1 MKGFIFRLADEV
13 IDEHLLN
20 DVPDLFVIEFTNKI
34 LEQCMVAIEAR
45 YNSGDLSERA
55 QGLRNAK
62 AAIRKHFEAE
72 I

>member
-20 DVPDLFVIEFTNKI
+20 DVPDLFVQEFTNKV